1 VLRARDADRVLA
13 EGGVLSRDVWLE
25 TLEREE

>member
-13 EGGVLSRDVWLE
+13 EDGALSRDDGLE
-25 TLEREE
+25 TPEREE